1 MNTDS
6 EIYKICE
13 NLWNLWEEQSQDAS
27 VKIRGICG
35 RIISR
40 CRGWLPQISQMNTDI
55 GCEGVSHRQHRGA
68 RILEYIKSVNICGI
82 CGRTISRC
90 ICENPWNL
98 WENNLKMQ
106 RMAPTDI
113 ADEHGYRGRRSFPQ
127 IAQMNTDIGIYKIC
141 EICGICGRTISRCI
155 CENLCNQWENKSQAA
170 EAISNRF
177 QKITDA
183 YKNQ

>member
-1 MNTDS
+1 MISSGFHIYILKMNPS
-6 EIYKICE
+6 QIARRIYKICE
-13 NLWNLWEEQSQDAS
+13 YLWNPWENKSQAAEE
-27 VKIRGICG
+27 I
-35 RIISR
+35 
-40 CRGWLPQISQMNTDI
+40 
-55 GCEGVSHRQHRGA
+55 SHRQHREA

-127 IAQMNTDIGIYKIC
+127 IAQMNTDTGIYKIC
-141 EICGICGRTISRCI
+141 EICGICGRI
-155 CENLCNQWENKSQAA
+155 NLKQQRVAP
-170 EAISNRF
+170 
-177 QKITDA
+177 TDIA
-183 YKNQ
+183 D